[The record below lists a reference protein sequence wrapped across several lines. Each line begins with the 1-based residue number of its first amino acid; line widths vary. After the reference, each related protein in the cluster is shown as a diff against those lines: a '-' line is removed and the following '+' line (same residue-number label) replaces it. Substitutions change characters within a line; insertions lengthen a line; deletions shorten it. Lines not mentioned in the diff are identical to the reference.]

1 MNSGS
6 ASSETKEIALQRDL
20 PLMSHAVA
28 FYTRKGFT
36 VTYSSTIDW
45 KKLQYCDW
53 HWIFSRQVITVSRG
67 NRIQGKNI

>member
-1 MNSGS
+1 MNSVS
-6 ASSETKEIALQRDL
+6 TLSDTKEIALQKDL

-28 FYTRKGFT
+28 FYMRKGFT

-53 HWIFSRQVITVSRG
+53 HWIFSRQVITATRE
-67 NRIQGKNI
+67 NRIPGKNI